1 MHYLPMIF
9 TLAYSYKLA
18 AMGARCSAQSIVEDN
33 GNELDGFSQNVLG
46 PMHDFA

>member
-1 MHYLPMIF
+1 MHYLATIF

-18 AMGARCSAQSIVEDN
+18 AMGARCSVQSIVEDD
-33 GNELDGFSQNVLG
+33 GNELDGLGQNVFG